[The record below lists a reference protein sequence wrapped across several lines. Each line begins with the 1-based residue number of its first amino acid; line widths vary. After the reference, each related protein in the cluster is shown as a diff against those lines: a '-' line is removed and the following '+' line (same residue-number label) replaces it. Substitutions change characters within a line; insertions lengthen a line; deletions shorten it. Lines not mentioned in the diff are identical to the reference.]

1 MLGSRYTYLFVEEKM
16 VFLKNFFAAPS
27 AQEQLEKSVTELLR
41 TTLVQWLFLS
51 KFGKIRSMF
60 LLNLEVTSE
69 SKYKVYSGFSGID
82 SNSID
87 LDQSYLVCLA
97 SLAATTDAMIQLVSS
112 DGKRIKSQRTQK
124 FKDLKSAKC
133 STLKKLDLL
142 QYSDDETHKETLAIV
157 IGYTAYCLYGQGE
170 DQDEFMLGVGGKIA
184 QWMNTEPDNISKI
197 TDVVCE
203 AVYHINTI
211 LCQLNTE
218 LAAKTWIGDSNLEF
232 KTGTYQPQS
241 EFAQESLLYAITN
254 GKFQD
259 VLGPLQYLLK
269 ETLKSEIL

>member
-1 MLGSRYTYLFVEEKM
+1 
-16 VFLKNFFAAPS
+16 
-27 AQEQLEKSVTELLR
+27 
-41 TTLVQWLFLS
+41 
-51 KFGKIRSMF
+51 MF
-60 LLNLEVTSE
+60 ILNLEVTSG

-97 SLAATTDAMIQLVSS
+97 SLAATTDATIHLVSS

-124 FKDLKSAKC
+124 FRDLKSAKL

-142 QYSDDETHKETLAIV
+142 QYSEDESHQETVAIV
-157 IGYTAYCLYGQGE
+157 IGYTAYLLYGQGE

-197 TDVVCE
+197 KDIVCE
-203 AVYHINTI
+203 AVYHINSI
-211 LCQLNTE
+211 LCQLNPE
-218 LAAKTWIGDSNLEF
+218 LAAKAWISDSNLEF

-241 EFAQESLLYAITN
+241 EFAQDSLLYAITN